1 MLVCTV
7 LCCVCCAEDRKLF
20 VGMLSKTQ
28 SEEEVRRLF
37 ETFGRIEEC
46 TVLRDQAGC
55 SKGCA
60 FIKYTRHEEA
70 LAAIHAL
77 HGSQT
82 MQVHHTLS
90 QVTSH
95 SHLFCFSMNSSP

>member
-1 MLVCTV
+1 ML
-7 LCCVCCAEDRKLF
+7 CAEDRKLF
-20 VGMLSKTQ
+20 VGMLSKAQ
-28 SEEEVRRLF
+28 AEEEVRRLF

-60 FIKYTRHEEA
+60 FVKYTRHEEA
-70 LAAIHAL
+70 LAAINAL

-82 MQVHHTLS
+82 MQVRRCSLASPTSTSYTALILS
-90 QVTSH
+90 I
-95 SHLFCFSMNSSP
+95 SSP